1 MGDDREEIARIIDPW
16 AFGIV
21 ANIQHTERAADDRA
35 KALAKAD
42 AILARQG
49 PGPGE
54 AVAWRWRFKPWK
66 YGDECTEPGA
76 WTYSDREPKFSPPLL
91 AEREVEPLYAATP
104 TREA

>member
-1 MGDDREEIARIIDPW
+1 MADEREEIARIIDPW

-54 AVAWRWRFKPWK
+54 AVEAIIANVS
-66 YGDECTEPGA
+66 DEDLRA
-76 WTYSDREPKFSPPLL
+76 LASTYDTGRCRAVLRTVL
-91 AEREVEPLYAATP
+91 RDALAATP
-104 TREA
+104 AREA